1 MVAPIASFAQAVA
14 AYNRAASVDGA
25 PAEAVASER
34 QESFAHMLTSA
45 LDGVVGSS
53 RSAEQTTMAA
63 LVDQANLNEVVTAV
77 SEAETALQTVAAIR
91 DRIIESYKEIM
102 RMPI

>member
-1 MVAPIASFAQAVA
+1 
-14 AYNRAASVDGA
+14 
-25 PAEAVASER
+25 
-34 QESFAHMLTSA
+34 
-45 LDGVVGSS
+45 
-53 RSAEQTTMAA
+53 MAA